1 MTFIFSLLITGGLAF
16 FAVWF
21 MAWRRARF
29 ARLIE
34 RLNTGLIAVRLGKAM
49 EEKREV
55 KDQIALS
62 EQLFAALTAF
72 KKPFALEVA
81 VPHVGEEIVFYIA
94 LPKDALEAAMRQI
107 QSLWGDAQ
115 VEAADDYNIFNPG
128 GESEGL
134 YLALKNNY
142 AIPLRTYEEIGNDT
156 FESILGGFSKLKEIG
171 EGAALQIIVEPAPE
185 SAKRSILQKI
195 KLLKEGKSPKAV
207 LEGGGSISVVDIG
220 KALSPQEKKE
230 NGERREVD
238 EELVA
243 ALQKKVAK
251 PLFKV
256 NVRLVV
262 SSSTVPE
269 ADMIMN
275 GISAGFTQLSA
286 PQRNELKF
294 IKPRNIKKFFYQF
307 SFREPDPAQSL
318 IVNSEELASMH
329 HFPISTTAVP
339 NIARLKF
346 REGAPPVNLPK
357 EGVILGQ
364 NRYRGVVKEIRMTR
378 DDRRR
383 HLYVIGQTG
392 TGKSVT
398 LKNLALQDMR
408 NGEGVCVID
417 PNGDLVE
424 DILALVPKERVQD
437 VIVFE
442 PFDLSRPLAINM
454 LEYDPAFPEQK
465 TFQINELLN
474 IFDTLYDLK
483 TTGGPMFETYLR
495 YSLLLLMDDPSEGFT
510 MMEVPRVL
518 ADTPFRKY
526 LLAKCRNQLA
536 KDFWEKEAEKAGGE
550 SALANMVPYI
560 TSKFNQFLANDF
572 MRPIIAQSKSTLN
585 FRKIMDEKKILLVNL
600 SKGRLGELNARL
612 LGMIVV
618 GKLTIAAFSRTDIT
632 DIEQRKDFY
641 LHIDEFQNFT
651 TPSIATI
658 LSEARKYRLCLTAA
672 HQFIAQLKEEI
683 KNAIFGNVGSI
694 IVFRVGADDAEYLAK
709 QFEPY
714 FAQSDLMNVANL
726 NGYAKLIVNGTVAPP
741 FSIFM
746 PFPSKGNRELA
757 ASLKELSRLKYGR
770 NLEEIDEEIL
780 ERSRRY

>member
-1 MTFIFSLLITGGLAF
+1 MIFILSLLITGGLAF
-16 FAVWF
+16 LAVWF
-21 MAWRRARF
+21 VGWRRARF

-34 RLNTGLIAVRLGKAM
+34 RLNTKLIAVRLGKAM

-94 LPKDALEAAMRQI
+94 LPVGAIEAAMRQI

-115 VEAADDYNIFNPG
+115 VEMVDDYNIFNPE
-128 GESEGL
+128 GESRGL

-171 EGAALQIIVEPAPE
+171 EGTALQIIVEPAPE
-185 SAKRSILQKI
+185 SAKKSILQKI
-195 KLLKEGKSPKAV
+195 KLLKEGRSPKAV
-207 LEGGGSISVVDIG
+207 LEGAGSISMSDIG
-220 KALSPQEKKE
+220 KALSPEEKKE
-230 NGERREVD
+230 KEERREVD

-251 PLFKV
+251 PLFQA

-262 SSSTVPE
+262 SALTVPE

-275 GISAGFTQLSA
+275 GISAGFTQLSS
-286 PQRNELKF
+286 PQRNELKLV
-294 IKPRNIKKFFYQF
+294 KPKNLKKFVYEF

-318 IVNSEELASMH
+318 ILNGEELASMYH
-329 HFPISTTAVP
+329 LPISTTAVP

-346 REGAPPVNLPK
+346 REGAPPLNLPK
-357 EGVILGQ
+357 EGVVLGQ
-364 NRYRGVVKEIRMTR
+364 SRYRGVVKEIRMTR
-378 DDRRR
+378 EDRRR

-392 TGKSVT
+392 TGKSAT
-398 LKNLALQDMR
+398 LKNLALQDMK
-408 NGEGVCVID
+408 NGDGVCVID

-424 DILALVPKERVQD
+424 DLLTLVPQGRVQD
-437 VIVFE
+437 VIVFD
-442 PFDLSRPLAINM
+442 PSDLSRPLGLNM

-483 TTGGPMFETYLR
+483 TTGGPMFEQYLR
-495 YSLLLLMDDPSEGFT
+495 YTLLLLMDDPSEGFT
-510 MMEVPRVL
+510 LLEVPRVL
-518 ADTPFRKY
+518 ADKAFRTY
-526 LLAKCRNQLA
+526 LLAKCKNQLA

-550 SALANMVPYI
+550 AALANMVPYI
-560 TSKFNQFLANDF
+560 TSKFNTFIANDF
-572 MRPIIAQSKSTLN
+572 MRPIVAQSKSTLN
-585 FRKIMDEKKILLVNL
+585 FRRIMDEQKIILVNL
-600 SKGRLGELNARL
+600 NKGRLGELNQRL

-618 GKLTIAAFSRTDIT
+618 GKLTISAFSRTDIQM
-632 DIEQRKDFY
+632 EERKDFY

-658 LSEARKYRLCLTAA
+658 LSEARKYRLCLIAA
-672 HQFIAQLKEEI
+672 HQYIAQLKDEI
-683 KNAIFGNVGSI
+683 KNAIFGNVGSLL
-694 IVFRVGADDAEYLAK
+694 VFRVGADDAEYLAK
-709 QFEPY
+709 QFEPA
-714 FAQSDLMNVANL
+714 FIPSDLMNIANL
-726 NGYAKLIVNGTVAPP
+726 NGYAKLIVNGVVVSPFNIIISFPP
-741 FSIFM
+741 AGDRQMAESI
-746 PFPSKGNRELA
+746 
-757 ASLKELSRLKYGR
+757 KELSRLKYGR
-770 NLEEIDEEIL
+770 NLADIEQEIS
-780 ERSRRY
+780 ERRTR